1 VRQHTRTRT
10 RAGFQV
16 KSFSQYENYNKTSK
30 TYDSVRR
37 PIALDII
44 SQGFEVA
51 ARNRGTTIKDLQ
63 ILDAGCGT
71 GNYTCA
77 LKDSVRVCIGLDFNT
92 GMLEQAASKLDTNA
106 NAVLQQGSVIEM
118 PFATDSF
125 DAVVMNQVLH
135 HLDNDDTRENW
146 ENVSSTLSEIRRVL
160 RPGGAFILSTQTPQ
174 QHVDGF
180 WWAPIVPDAAKT
192 LSTRFPTE
200 PWMKTKLTELGFS
213 TVEAHIPDQPLIEK
227 EFYLNKDGPF
237 DPVFRNGDST
247 WALATPDELD
257 SGLTWWQEQIDAGKA
272 AEFLKMREELRA
284 SVGQTTSIVAY

>member
-1 VRQHTRTRT
+1 MRVGASVRQHTRTITRT

-16 KSFSQYENYNKTSK
+16 RSFSQYENYNKTSK

-125 DAVVMNQVLH
+125 DAVVMNQVCLFPLTPSFMQCLMQVLH

-180 WWAPIVPDAAKT
+180 WWAPIVPGIDWYWAVMNAQITLVLPKSSVLPDAAKT
-192 LSTRFPTE
+192 LSTRFPNE
-200 PWMKTKLTELGFS
+200 AWMKTKLAELGFS
-213 TVEAHIPDQPLIEK
+213 KVEVNCFFFLFFVNQ
-227 EFYLNKDGPF
+227 
-237 DPVFRNGDST
+237 ST
-247 WALATPDELD
+247 AAP
-257 SGLTWWQEQIDAGKA
+257 SMQI
-272 AEFLKMREELRA
+272 
-284 SVGQTTSIVAY
+284 